1 LWCSRTSNIV
11 MCNKA
16 LKEKL
21 IEYFQNKKEVIAV
34 YLYGSIVTGKAVMT
48 SDVDI
53 ALLTTPCRDLI
64 ENQRARARYQTE
76 ISGLIRRDVD
86 LVFLQEAGEPLSL
99 QILSRGQVIFETD
112 KKTHRSFRAYRLIK
126 CLDFQFL
133 EDRMK
138 RGMITAMK
146 EDIVR

>member
-1 LWCSRTSNIV
+1 
-11 MCNKA
+11 MCNKK
-16 LKEKL
+16 LKEKI

-34 YLYGSIVTGKAVMT
+34 YLYGSVVTGKAVMA

-53 ALLTTPCRDLI
+53 ALLTTPYRDLI
-64 ENQRARARYQTE
+64 ENQRDRVRHQTE

-86 LVFLQEAGEPLSL
+86 LVFLQEAGELLSL
-99 QILSRGQVIFETD
+99 QILSRGQIIFEAD
-112 KKTHRSFRAYRLIK
+112 KETHRSFRAYRLIK

-146 EDIVR
+146 EGIIG

>member
-1 LWCSRTSNIV
+1 
-11 MCNKA
+11 MCNKV

-21 IEYFQNKKEVIAV
+21 IEYFQNKNEVIAA
-34 YLYGSIVTGKAVMT
+34 YLYGSIVTGKAAIT

-53 ALLTTPCRDLI
+53 ALLTNPCGNFI
-64 ENQRARARYQTE
+64 ESQRSRVHYQTE
-76 ISGLIRRDVD
+76 ISGLIGRDVD
-86 LVFLQEAGEPLSL
+86 LVFLQETGELLSL

-112 KKTHRSFRAYRLIK
+112 KKAHRSFRAYRLIK
-126 CLDFQFL
+126 CLDFKFL

-146 EDIVR
+146 EDILG